1 MNEGYPEGKICI
13 NFGWW
18 HTAFIYELYNQGCRF
33 DIVGIDWYSDCEEVS
48 SIKLLMDDVISH
60 IPDCDIILC
69 ETNYWMNLHK
79 RYPKERK
86 EALKNAENRYMWQA
100 EWIPEFLD
108 TVINCNTEKLKAI
121 VFYELLDEPV
131 FEIESGEYNG
141 ESHFGLVEC
150 DKDGSNQ
157 VKKPAFY
164 TLREKINEIKLGGC
178 KNAYLLRKAQ

>member
-1 MNEGYPEGKICI
+1 MGINEGYPEGKICI

-100 EWIPEFLD
+100 EWIPGFID
-108 TVINCNTEKLKAI
+108 TLLRINNPRLKSV

-131 FEIESGEYNG
+131 FEKSGGYNG
-141 ESHFGLVEC
+141 ESHFGFIACRKNGKAKNKSRLFTLC
-150 DKDGSNQ
+150 KKSWRISNRFENQ
-157 VKKPAFY
+157 
-164 TLREKINEIKLGGC
+164 REKVC
-178 KNAYLLRKAQ
+178 